1 VSGDT
6 AALGELPVADVA
18 VERLL
23 STENVNR
30 QIVSLI

>member
-23 STENVNR
+23 STENVNCEL
-30 QIVSLI
+30 SL